1 MTSGSRRLTT
11 GNTLSVV
18 IVDDHSVVRA
28 GLRFILE
35 AEDEVEIVGEAGNAD
50 EALEQISRHRPDIV
64 FMDLTLPGVGGIE
77 LTRRVRRDYPDT
89 RVIILT
95 LHQEEQYFR
104 EALQAGASGYVVKG
118 SRPEDLI
125 AAVKAVRDG
134 GTFLDPKLAA
144 GLVSDYVEQQAND
157 AFEGLSPREREVAEL
172 IIDGSS
178 NQEIALHLEISVT
191 TVQTHR
197 SHIMEKL
204 DLRNYGELIRYAIR
218 HGVIDP

>member
-1 MTSGSRRLTT
+1 MSSGSRRLTT
-11 GNTLSVV
+11 DKKLRAV

-28 GLRFILE
+28 GLRLIFE
-35 AEDEVEIVGEAGNAD
+35 AEDEVEIVGEAANAD
-50 EALEQISRHRPDIV
+50 EALEEIRRHRPDIV
-64 FMDLTLPGVGGIE
+64 FMDLTLPGVGGLE
-77 LTRRVRRDYPDT
+77 LTRRVRREYPDT
-89 RVIILT
+89 RVIVLT
-95 LHQEEQYFR
+95 LHEEEQYFR
-104 EALQAGASGYVVKG
+104 EALRAGASAYVVKG

-125 AAVKAVRDG
+125 AAVRAVRDG
-134 GTFLDPKLAA
+134 GTFLDPRLTS
-144 GLVSDYVEQQAND
+144 GLVSDYVEQQANN
-157 AFEGLSPREREVAEL
+157 AFEGLSPREREVADL

-178 NQEIALHLEISVT
+178 NQEIALQLEISVT